1 MAALCK
7 VERVTPNYYTQGSD
21 PGVSL
26 EYMVRLSNEV
36 GAEPWFSL
44 PVSATDNY
52 IELFM
57 SFISE
62 TWTARKGSSA
72 SIIVI

>member
-1 MAALCK
+1 M
-7 VERVTPNYYTQGSD
+7 TPTYFTQGSH

-44 PVSATDNY
+44 PVNATDNY
-52 IELFM
+52 IEQFLTFV
-57 SFISE
+57 
-62 TWTARKGSSA
+62 SA
-72 SIIVI
+72 AWMIVSILP